1 MDFESTGLDDL
12 METILGVLCMMLVAA
27 ATVTLFSVSLKY
39 DNTVADKLQQ
49 KSSTYFVP
57 YAMGDEN
64 LYMNADAVIE
74 DVAVNS
80 VPIWIDQTALT
91 IRQLDGIR
99 IHDAGEVLELRGI
112 LGSFEYKKVTTY
124 DTEGNVTGIKF
135 LRRNN

>member
-12 METILGVLCMMLVAA
+12 METILGVFCMMIVAA
-27 ATVTLFSVSLKY
+27 ITVTLFTVSLRY

-64 LYMNADAVIE
+64 LFMNANAVIE
-74 DVAVNS
+74 DVVVSN
-80 VPIWIDQTALT
+80 VPIWINQTALT

-99 IHDAGEVLELRGI
+99 IHDAEKVVELRRI
-112 LGSFEYKKVTTY
+112 LGSYEYKKVTIY

>member
-27 ATVTLFSVSLKY
+27 ATVTLFAVSLRY

-74 DVAVNS
+74 DVAVSS

-112 LGSFEYKKVTTY
+112 LGSFEYKKVTKF